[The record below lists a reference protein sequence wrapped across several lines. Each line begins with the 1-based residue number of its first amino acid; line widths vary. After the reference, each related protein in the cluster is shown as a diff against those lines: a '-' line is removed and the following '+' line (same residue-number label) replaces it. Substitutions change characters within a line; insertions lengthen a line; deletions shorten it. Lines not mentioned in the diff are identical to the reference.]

1 MPSTLAVDSPA
12 ITWHQ
17 VTPYARRLFV
27 MTSHSISSRI
37 LRTALY
43 VPASNRKAAMKAE
56 SLGADAVIFDLE
68 DAVAPEQKQAARAFL
83 AELPLKGDG
92 LRVIRVNAQGTA
104 WHDADLAAAVAA
116 APDALLFPKVNSRED
131 IVDMRNRIAALK
143 PQKPIALW
151 AMIET
156 PRGILNA
163 SEISQAVAPNGVL
176 VLGLNDL
183 AKETGMAQLPGRQ
196 PMLTAI
202 SLSVSAA
209 RAAGIAIL
217 DGVFNRIENEEGFI
231 AECQQGKAFGLDG
244 KSVIHPKQ
252 IAVANAVFGPTD
264 SEIAEAQAIV
274 DAFALPENAA
284 KGVFAL
290 EGHMIER
297 LHLAMAQNLLKK
309 AERIKRND

>member
-1 MPSTLAVDSPA
+1 M
-12 ITWHQ
+12 TWHQ
-17 VTPYARRLFV
+17 VTPYARRLSV
-27 MTSHSISSRI
+27 MTSHPISSRI

-68 DAVAPEQKQAARAFL
+68 DAVAPEQKQEARAIL
-83 AELPLKGDG
+83 AELPSNADAY
-92 LRVIRVNAQGTA
+92 RVIRVNAQGTA

-131 IVDMRNRIAALK
+131 IVDMRNRIANLK

-156 PRGILNA
+156 PQGVLNA
-163 SEISQAVAPNGVL
+163 SKISQAVAPGGAL

-183 AKETGMAQLPGRQ
+183 AKETGMAQVADRQ

-202 SLSVSAA
+202 SLSVLAA
-209 RAAGIAIL
+209 RAAGVFIL
-217 DGVFNRIENEEGFI
+217 DGVFNAIENEDGFL
-231 AECQQGKAFGLDG
+231 AECQQGKAFGVDG
-244 KSVIHPKQ
+244 KSLIHPKQ
-252 IAVANAVFGPTD
+252 IAVANAIFGPTE
-264 SEIAEAQAIV
+264 SEIAEAQEIV
-274 DAFALPENAA
+274 DAFALPENAT
-284 KGVFAL
+284 KGVIAL
-290 EGHMIER
+290 RGRMVER
-297 LHLAMAQNLLKK
+297 LHLEMAQNLLKK